1 MLSEGAAARVPQG
14 AGNPAALVRSGN
26 YGALLAAMSSSALPI
41 SLKSVAIAFT
51 TE

>member
-1 MLSEGAAARVPQG
+1 VPEIRQRLCAAG
-14 AGNPAALVRSGN
+14 II
-26 YGALLAAMSSSALPI
+26 GALLAAMSSSALPI